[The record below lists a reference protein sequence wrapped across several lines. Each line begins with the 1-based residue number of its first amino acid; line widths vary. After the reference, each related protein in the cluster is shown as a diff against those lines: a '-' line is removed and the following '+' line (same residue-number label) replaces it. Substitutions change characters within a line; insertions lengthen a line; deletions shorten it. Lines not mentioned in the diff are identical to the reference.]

1 VKKITSN
8 ENLLSERELYEYPR
22 RIRASY
28 GSRELFGQ
36 WISAAFGFSV
46 LFFYKQVI
54 GLNAFYVALAYVIY
68 SLWNAFNDPLI
79 GWLMEKIHMPWERK
93 WGMRRFPWMVI
104 AVVPYL
110 FSFVLIFMVPA
121 GWDPEVNPSYHL
133 PVFFWYLGTICL
145 YDTLLTIYDVNVISL
160 YPDKFRS
167 NRERRSVQG
176 YGTILGILGLV
187 LAAIVPPI
195 VQNKEIP
202 SSYVFS
208 ALISFVVGIGFFLL
222 VIPGIKEDKKTR
234 ERYQQRKNLEEQEKV
249 EPFLRSLKGAV
260 KDRRFMMKVTLF
272 FGYQVGGVMLQTS
285 GFFITTFILDM
296 SEDAFTFLLGGM
308 LLGALISV
316 PLWTFFSHK
325 INDNKKVS
333 VFAGI
338 LMFFTFIPLIFLKD
352 LIGWVISLVLFGIG
366 LGGQWFMDPPTMGDV
381 LDDIAVKTKKRQ
393 QSIYY
398 GVQAF
403 FIRAGQSFI
412 AITIALVQILTGLP
426 EGVTSLA
433 ELQSVNPSGW
443 QLAVFGVHI
452 HSAIVPAILVIITTL
467 LFWKYY
473 DITPERVL
481 KNKELLKELKL

>member
-1 VKKITSN
+1 MN
-8 ENLLSERELYEYPR
+8 SETARSAKEAYEYPR

-54 GLNAFYVALAYVIY
+54 GLNALYVALAYVIY
-68 SLWNAFNDPLI
+68 SLWNAFNDPLV
-79 GWLMEKIHMPWERK
+79 GWIMEKVHMPWEKKRGLK
-93 WGMRRFPWMVI
+93 RFPWMII

-110 FSFVLIFMVPA
+110 FSFVLIFMVPS
-121 GWDPEVNPSYHL
+121 GWDPETNSAYQL

-145 YDTLLTIYDVNVISL
+145 YDTLLTIYDVNVVSL

-167 NRERRSVQG
+167 NSERRSVQG

-187 LAAIVPPI
+187 LAAIVPPL
-195 VQNKEIP
+195 VQNKDVP

-208 ALISFVVGIGFFLL
+208 AFISFIVGIVLFLL
-222 VIPGIKEDKKTR
+222 VIPGIREDQKTR
-234 ERYQQRKNLEEQEKV
+234 ERYQQRKQLEEHEKV
-249 EPFLRSLKGAV
+249 ESFLKSLKSAV
-260 KDRRFMMKVTLF
+260 NDRTFMMKVLFF

-285 GFFITTFILDM
+285 GFFITTFILDLA
-296 SEDAFTFLLGGM
+296 EDAFTYLLGGM

-316 PLWTFFSHK
+316 PLWTILSHRV
-325 INDNKKVS
+325 NDNKKMS
-333 VFAGI
+333 VIAGI
-338 LMFFTFIPLIFLKD
+338 MMTVTFIPLIFMKG
-352 LIGWVISLVLFGIG
+352 LIGWIISLLFFGIG
-366 LGGQWFMDPPTMGDV
+366 LGGQWFVNPPTMGDV
-381 LDDIAVKTKKRQ
+381 LDDIAVRTKKRQ
-393 QSIYY
+393 QSIFY

-426 EGVTSLA
+426 EGVTSLV
-433 ELQSVNPSGW
+433 ELQSVNPGGW
-443 QLAVFGVHI
+443 QIAVFGVHI
-452 HSAIVPAILVIITTL
+452 HSAVVPAILVLITTI

-473 DITPERVL
+473 DITPEKVL
-481 KNKELLKELKL
+481 KNKERLKELKL